1 MIHATVMSN
10 PTIFNVRPVQRT
22 RYSGV
27 NFDRNNL
34 TYLIQF
40 TNDMDGSRKYAYP
53 SGAYEPSIPG
63 IVDYGAATFDYQYSE
78 IVFEQVNTKAQED
91 VYKGRIYLE
100 PSGFWYYVICE
111 VYFSDGIEI
120 ECDGI
125 PFSMLYPGYAPINF
139 ENEFDEWPGK
149 VGPEPTDA
157 IKGKLGIIVE
167 EGKLQVKQKPRQVDY
182 KIYKEGTT
190 NNYIYNGE

>member
-22 RYSGV
+22 EYTGNR
-27 NFDRNNL
+27 FERTKL
-34 TYLIQF
+34 TYIVQF

-53 SGAYEPSIPG
+53 THINDFGSE
-63 IVDYGAATFDYQYSE
+63 TWEYQYSN
-78 IVFEQVNTKAQED
+78 IQFEQVNTEAEED
-91 VYKGRIYLE
+91 VYKGKIYLQ

-111 VYFSDGIEI
+111 VYFFEGILVTI
-120 ECDGI
+120 NNK
-125 PFSMLYPGYAPINF
+125 PFSMISPGYAPIDFDNNF
-139 ENEFDEWPGK
+139 DKVPELCNDEPCPIPSPGEFGD
-149 VGPEPTDA
+149 
-157 IKGKLGIIVE
+157 KGQLGIIVE
-167 EGKLQVKQKPRQVDY
+167 EGKLQVKQIPTQVEY